1 MIRIKTPEQID
12 GIRASCK
19 ALARLFDV
27 LIPLVKPGVQ
37 TQELD
42 AFCQRFIRSVG
53 GVPAWFS
60 EGFPAAACISINEE
74 VIHGLPSARL
84 IQDGDLVSLDVGINL
99 NGYISDACRTVP
111 VGGVAHERLEL
122 LRVTTE
128 CLRAGIK
135 ACRAGARVRDV
146 SRAVYAVAARHRFG
160 VVYEYCGHG
169 VGLAV
174 HEEPNIPN
182 VPGLEGPNPRFLPGM
197 VVAIEPMLT
206 LGTDEVRTSADG
218 WTVVTAD
225 GSCACHV
232 EHTVAVFADHTEV
245 LTEPTEVERTG

>member
-74 VIHGLPSARL
+74 VIHGLPSARV

-99 NGYISDACRTVP
+99 NG
-111 VGGVAHERLEL
+111 
-122 LRVTTE
+122 
-128 CLRAGIK
+128 
-135 ACRAGARVRDV
+135 
-146 SRAVYAVAARHRFG
+146 
-160 VVYEYCGHG
+160 
-169 VGLAV
+169 
-174 HEEPNIPN
+174 
-182 VPGLEGPNPRFLPGM
+182 
-197 VVAIEPMLT
+197 
-206 LGTDEVRTSADG
+206 
-218 WTVVTAD
+218 
-225 GSCACHV
+225 
-232 EHTVAVFADHTEV
+232 
-245 LTEPTEVERTG
+245 

>member
-1 MIRIKTPEQID
+1 M
-12 GIRASCK
+12 RA
-19 ALARLFDV
+19 
-27 LIPLVKPGVQ
+27 
-37 TQELD
+37 
-42 AFCQRFIRSVG
+42 
-53 GVPAWFS
+53 
-60 EGFPAAACISINEE
+60 
-74 VIHGLPSARL
+74 
-84 IQDGDLVSLDVGINL
+84 
-99 NGYISDACRTVP
+99 
-111 VGGVAHERLEL
+111 
-122 LRVTTE
+122 
-128 CLRAGIK
+128 
-135 ACRAGARVRDV
+135 V